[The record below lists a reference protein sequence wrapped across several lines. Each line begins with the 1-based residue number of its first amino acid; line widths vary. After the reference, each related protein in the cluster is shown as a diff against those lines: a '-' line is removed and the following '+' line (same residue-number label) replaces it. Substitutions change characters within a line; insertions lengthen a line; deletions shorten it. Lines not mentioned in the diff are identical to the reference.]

1 MSTNTCL
8 RRIKSGD
15 KTARNFRFIK
25 RNFIAFQCMIFI
37 QINVDILQI
46 FDELGYLNIP
56 PCLWGSEKDGLIPAE
71 YLSYDTNLLSIKK
84 NNNTFPH
91 YGEMA
96 SWQMRGILSKKKI
109 KV

>member
-1 MSTNTCL
+1 
-8 RRIKSGD
+8 
-15 KTARNFRFIK
+15 
-25 RNFIAFQCMIFI
+25 MIF
-37 QINVDILQI
+37 LLKYYEFFQI

-56 PCLWGSEKDGLIPAE
+56 PCLWGSQKDGLIPAE

-96 SWQMRGILSKKKI
+96 SWQMRGILSKRKI

>member
-1 MSTNTCL
+1 MFLPNCF
-8 RRIKSGD
+8 D
-15 KTARNFRFIK
+15 
-25 RNFIAFQCMIFI
+25 IF
-37 QINVDILQI
+37 QI

-56 PCLWGSEKDGLIPAE
+56 PCLWGSEKDGLLPSE

>member
-1 MSTNTCL
+1 
-8 RRIKSGD
+8 
-15 KTARNFRFIK
+15 
-25 RNFIAFQCMIFI
+25 MIFKK
-37 QINVDILQI
+37 INFDILQI

-109 KV
+109 KVG